1 MKVRSKIKVY
11 VKLLILEEDN
21 VTSNYFSSTED
32 SHRSSLFIEQVRG
45 PPTPVATI
53 LANLNLM
60 SEMAGPTCIAK

>member
-1 MKVRSKIKVY
+1 M
-11 VKLLILEEDN
+11 
-21 VTSNYFSSTED
+21 TSNYFSSTED